1 MHLNLLLVTE
11 ETAEGKKTYLDVYN
25 PTCFVNK
32 YYGTLNEY
40 QVVSDS
46 LQPMDCSTP
55 HFPVLHHLLELVKLM
70 SMSQWC
76 HPTVLSSVTPFSS
89 CPQSFPAAGSFPVS
103 WLFALGGQIIGAL
116 ASVLPINIKG
126 WFPLGMT
133 DFIFLLSNVTR
144 FFQLKGNLKSHYLIS
159 PIFNMLADSSKCFWA
174 K

>member
-1 MHLNLLLVTE
+1 MHLNLLLGTE

-55 HFPVLHHLLELVKLM
+55 HFSVLHHLLELVKLM

-76 HPTVLSSVTPFSS
+76 HPTVLSSVAPFSS
-89 CPQSFPAAGSFPVS
+89 CPQSFPASGSQLLFQWVS
-103 WLFALGGQIIGAL
+103 SSHQVAKVSEFQLQYQSFQRIFRTDINKRPLIWKGPWPCSWWLF
-116 ASVLPINIKG
+116 
-126 WFPLGMT
+126 
-133 DFIFLLSNVTR
+133 
-144 FFQLKGNLKSHYLIS
+144 SH
-159 PIFNMLADSSKCFWA
+159 
-174 K
+174 